1 MNKYQREMDRY
12 EREYLGQKH
21 VTLESKYAVENYYN
35 MWDWALKAF
44 GKFANF
50 KGRARRKEFWYFYL
64 AHSIILIG
72 LLLMASAPEWTPLA
86 TLLMLILTIPMLA
99 TTSRRLHDVGRS
111 GLWIATLFIPII
123 FWAIIYL
130 NIGRSGLWSL
140 IIASIGLAWY
150 TLWYIIYF
158 KAENVAVSVAKS
170 IASSGVLTLMLV
182 IPYLSL
188 PVLLYFLCKK
198 TSPKDNKWGA
208 PAKPSQ

>member
-12 EREYLGQKH
+12 EREYLEQKH

-130 NIGRSGLWSL
+130 NIERSGLWSL

-150 TLWYIIYF
+150 TLWYINYF